1 MAKCLVGATGG
12 GKITVEGLA
21 AEVLLT
27 GSAAKVFRGAKQ
39 IVSID
44 GELDVLAWCAN
55 YNNGNGDYWNGNSYV
70 SMPYSPNI
78 TIGGKPLLG
87 YACNHSANG
96 FTSWNICGKNFTSIY
111 TPTQFV
117 PTSNK
122 ISSSYAVGKNA
133 GYFVILGTK

>member
-1 MAKCLVGATGG
+1 MAKCLVGTTGG

-55 YNNGNGDYWNGNSYV
+55 YNNGNGYYWNGNSYV
-70 SMPYSPNI
+70 GMPYSPNI